1 MFVKQSDLLLGLDEQ
16 FIKDFTDSGLK
27 KTHPEGHRLF
37 NTGDAADSFYILT
50 EGRIRISVGEEE
62 DDKTTYI
69 VHAGEGFGWSGLV
82 GFERYTGSAECIV
95 DSSVIAFDNKS
106 VKDLAESDPAN
117 GLRFYRRLARM
128 LGDRLI
134 HSYYHDDTDAI
145 YEGLVHNNPGAT
157 KHLRKLIKPLK

>member
-1 MFVKQSDLLLGLDEQ
+1 MFVKQSDLLAGLDDQ
-16 FIKDFTDSGLK
+16 FVKNFTDSALK
-27 KTHPEGHRLF
+27 KTHPEGYKLF
-37 NTGDAADSFYILT
+37 NTGDTGDSFYILT

-62 DDKTTYI
+62 EDKTTYI

-82 GFERYTGSAECIV
+82 GFEKYTGSAECLV
-95 DSSVIAFDNKS
+95 ESSVMVFENKV
-106 VKDLAESDPAN
+106 VKDLAESDPVN
-117 GLRFYRRLARM
+117 GLRFYRGLARM

-157 KHLRKLIKPLK
+157 KHLRKLIKPLR

>member
-1 MFVKQSDLLLGLDEQ
+1 MFVKQSDLLAGLDDQ
-16 FIKDFTDSGLK
+16 FVKNFTDSALK
-27 KTHPEGHRLF
+27 NTHPEGYKLF
-37 NTGDAADSFYILT
+37 NTGDTADSFYILT

-62 DDKTTYI
+62 EDKTTYI

-82 GFERYTGSAECIV
+82 GFEKYTGSAECLV
-95 DSSVIAFDNKS
+95 ESSVMVFENKV
-106 VKDLAESDPAN
+106 VKDLAESDPVN
-117 GLRFYRRLARM
+117 GLRFYRGLARM

-157 KHLRKLIKPLK
+157 KHLRKLIKPLR